1 VLIGDSGVGKSN
13 LLSRFTRNEFN
24 LESKSTIGVEFAT
37 KSIVVEAKKI
47 RAQIWDTGM
56 LLSAAAPPQAPPPHA
71 HSRVSHPRSQWR
83 VCASGA
89 APRRAA
95 VAAAHVFFLADGF
108 RASCLCSGRGTVPSH
123 HQRVRALMSCR
134 VCMCVCAACAFA
146 TVSSHRRVWGVA
158 QRGVALR
165 ARLVSSRERRGCRV
179 WSVVVTLWWCLRV
192 RACVCAVTA
201 GWRCRL
207 SERASCESVCC
218 VRCELLTDPVA
229 VQHRVSRARHY
240 SGS

>member
-1 VLIGDSGVGKSN
+1 MLIGDSGVGKSN

-146 TVSSHRRVWGVA
+146 TVCVA
-158 QRGVALR
+158 PSCVGGGSAGCGASR
-165 ARLVSSRERRGCRV
+165 SSRVFPRKTRLSRVECRRHTLVVFACARV
-179 WSVVVTLWWCLRV
+179 
-192 RACVCAVTA
+192 CVCCDGGLA
-201 GWRCRL
+201 L
-207 SERASCESVCC
+207 SSE
-218 VRCELLTDPVA
+218 
-229 VQHRVSRARHY
+229 
-240 SGS
+240 